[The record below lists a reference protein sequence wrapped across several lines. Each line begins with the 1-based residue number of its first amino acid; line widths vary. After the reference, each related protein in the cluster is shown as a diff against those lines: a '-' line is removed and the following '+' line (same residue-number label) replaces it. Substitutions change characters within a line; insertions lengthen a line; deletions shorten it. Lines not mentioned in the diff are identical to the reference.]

1 MYDIYFYACN
11 IIHIYTYI
19 YIYYF
24 CFLCEINEYNIC
36 ILMTYFREYT
46 YDYFTTSGL
55 HAEIWVTPTL
65 AFSLVFAIEFRT
77 CCKTYSFE
85 YDYMSLLHITYETV
99 LKNLAI

>member
-1 MYDIYFYACN
+1 MIFDERLHIISYINNNIRIKIYITYINNVIYKIFCMYDIYFYACN

-55 HAEIWVTPTL
+55 HAEI
-65 AFSLVFAIEFRT
+65 
-77 CCKTYSFE
+77 
-85 YDYMSLLHITYETV
+85 
-99 LKNLAI
+99 